1 MAKNNK
7 KSFSSNLESLFEQTL
22 YEDNLQDNPSVL
34 ITEESEK
41 KTTKNSKRK
50 KKTTKKKKSNRKSFS
65 DGLESF
71 FKESIED
78 IMGEDTTVAEV
89 KRGVVKQGKKKA
101 IGIELLLQRT
111 VKGVEKAPRNKSTKT
126 KRVTF
131 VLDAQKI
138 DQLKSVARKEKKHMR
153 QIVDALIEEFL
164 SENID

>member
-34 ITEESEK
+34 ITEEKDQEEK
-41 KTTKNSKRK
+41 KTTKKS
-50 KKTTKKKKSNRKSFS
+50 KKTTTKKKSNRKSFS

-78 IMGEDTTVAEV
+78 LMGEDTKVAEV
-89 KRGVVKQGKKKA
+89 KRGIIKQGKKKA

-111 VKGVEKAPRNKSTKT
+111 VEGIEKAPKAKQSKT

-164 SENID
+164 NEKN

>member
-34 ITEESEK
+34 ITKEPK
-41 KTTKNSKRK
+41 KKSPKNSKRK
-50 KKTTKKKKSNRKSFS
+50 KSTKKKKSNRKSFS

-89 KRGVVKQGKKKA
+89 KRGIIKQGKKKA

-111 VKGVEKAPRNKSTKT
+111 VQGVEKMPRTKSSKT